1 MKKKMMV
8 LLLAIGLTAVLPM
21 TRVSAQETKVTAS
34 IGADLVSSYIWRGMD
49 CGGVSIQPGV
59 SFETASGF
67 SFGAWGSVGLE
78 TTDTKE
84 LDLYVGYS
92 IGDFSITVTDYWFSV
107 YGAEN
112 KYLEYASGD
121 TGHVYE
127 ATLGY
132 DFGIFSLAC
141 NTNFAGSDY
150 YGEDGDRSY
159 STYIEAV
166 VPFTVGDL
174 DMAFE
179 IGGTPAEGMYS
190 DGANITNIGLG
201 ASKSIAIT
209 DKLAL
214 PAFAKVTLNPY
225 TDKAYLTFGLSF

>member
-8 LLLAIGLTAVLPM
+8 LLLAMGLTAVLPM
-21 TRVSAQETKVTAS
+21 SKVFAQETKVTAS

-49 CGGVSIQPGV
+49 CGGVSIQPGISV
-59 SFETASGF
+59 ETASGF

-84 LDLYVGYS
+84 LDIYVGYS

-112 KYLEYASGD
+112 SYMEYASGE
-121 TGHVYE
+121 TAHVYE

-132 DFGIFSLAC
+132 DFGVFSLAC

-150 YGEDGDRSY
+150 YSEDGDRSY

-174 DMAFE
+174 DMSFE

-201 ASKSIAIT
+201 ASKSISVT
-209 DKLAL
+209 DKLTL